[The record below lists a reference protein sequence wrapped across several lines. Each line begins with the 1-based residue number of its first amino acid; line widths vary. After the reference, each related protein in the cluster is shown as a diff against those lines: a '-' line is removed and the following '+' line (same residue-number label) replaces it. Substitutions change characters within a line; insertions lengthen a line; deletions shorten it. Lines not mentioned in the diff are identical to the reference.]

1 MPPTSLS
8 ASEPA
13 PKDQIRADDR
23 RLETN
28 ERGFAHLP
36 CLPVPLRERILVPE
50 RMDAPNLP
58 KAEHDWAL
66 RGLARLNRI
75 SRADLMLWRF
85 LAPRLAS
92 LPSGGVLR
100 ILDVATGSG
109 DVPIRLSQRA
119 RHRFPNAKIQ
129 WAVCDASDHALET
142 ATRRAHAINLQL
154 QAHRLDVTTDPLPE
168 HDVTICGLFLHH
180 LESLQVVE
188 LLGRMAAAATTG
200 IIISDLQRT
209 RTGLFL
215 ANVAGR
221 CFSRS
226 PIVHSDAPASVRA
239 AFTHQELAD
248 IASRAGLETSRITRV
263 FPERMI
269 LDWSAD
275 GVAG

>member
-1 MPPTSLS
+1 MSFLAPG
-8 ASEPA
+8 PA
-13 PKDQIRADDR
+13 PRDGILADDR
-23 RLETN
+23 RPESN
-28 ERGFAHLP
+28 EGCFAHLP
-36 CLPVPLRERILVPE
+36 CFPVSLRERILVPE
-50 RMDAPNLP
+50 RMDAPDLP

-92 LPSGGVLR
+92 LPRGGVLR

-109 DVPIRLSQRA
+109 DIPIRLSQRA
-119 RHRFPNAKIQ
+119 RHQFPNAKIQ
-129 WAVCDASDHALET
+129 WAVCDTSDHALKT
-142 ATRRAHAINLQL
+142 ASQRAHAINLQL
-154 QAHRLDVTTDPLPE
+154 QAHQLDVTTDPLPE
-168 HDVTICGLFLHH
+168 NDVTICGLFLHH
-180 LESLQVVE
+180 LESLQVVG

-239 AFTHQELAD
+239 AFTHRELTD
-248 IASRAGLETSRITRV
+248 IAHRAGLENSRITRV

-269 LDWSAD
+269 LDWSAG